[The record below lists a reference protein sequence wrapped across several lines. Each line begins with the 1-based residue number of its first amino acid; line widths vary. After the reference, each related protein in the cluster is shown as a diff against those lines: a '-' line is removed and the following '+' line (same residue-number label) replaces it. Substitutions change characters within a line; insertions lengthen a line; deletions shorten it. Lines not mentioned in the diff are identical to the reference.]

1 MYNGFRYFFSKQ
13 EEASMMTP
21 VCDCWKATR
30 IRIFIV
36 LIHYCYYGVI
46 IFSHTLCF
54 ETMEENGETIES
66 DDIVIIVENEA
77 ESKPIQEAKPKE
89 EGSLGLLD
97 ICPLCKLSFHS
108 REPKLLPCLHSFC
121 KRCLPAPSRS
131 LAYTEQGTNH
141 QMPAEGQ
148 GKPCMITLDHHHHY
162 HYFCAQPR
170 FRVSLHSTLS
180 CWIYVYLFMSMNW
193 IRFVRARKP
202 WPLEQGFTLWFWH
215 NYMLNYPKW
224 GTIKHGFE

>member
-1 MYNGFRYFFSKQ
+1 MVFYIFPKQ
-13 EEASMMTP
+13 EKASMMTP
-21 VCDCWKATR
+21 VCACWKATQIS

-36 LIHYCYYGVI
+36 LLRYCYHGVLI
-46 IFSHTLCF
+46 PRHTLCF
-54 ETMEENGETIES
+54 EIMEENGETIES

-131 LAYTEQGTNH
+131 LAYTEQGNNH
-141 QMPAEGQ
+141 QMPVEGQ
-148 GKPCMITLDHHHHY
+148 GKPCMITSDHY
-162 HYFCAQPR
+162 HFCAQPM
-170 FRVSLHSTLS
+170 FRVSLLSALS
-180 CWIYVYLFMSMNW
+180 CWIYFYLFM
-193 IRFVRARKP
+193 IEYELDQVC
-202 WPLEQGFTLWFWH
+202 
-215 NYMLNYPKW
+215 
-224 GTIKHGFE
+224 